1 MAAAGKEPSKTV
13 VSFLSGDSYSP
24 GVLSARA
31 GGESGAAYSGV
42 NGLRSGSAL
51 PHMGENGLSG
61 GAGGAGGAGRAGGAA
76 MNSIKPRFD
85 GGAGR

>member
-1 MAAAGKEPSKTV
+1 MPAAGKEPSKTA

-24 GVLSARA
+24 GVLSART
-31 GGESGAAYSGV
+31 GGEFGASYSGV
-42 NGLRSGSAL
+42 NGLRSGSSL

-61 GAGGAGGAGRAGGAA
+61 RDGGASRAGGAA
-76 MNSIKPRFD
+76 MASIKPRFD